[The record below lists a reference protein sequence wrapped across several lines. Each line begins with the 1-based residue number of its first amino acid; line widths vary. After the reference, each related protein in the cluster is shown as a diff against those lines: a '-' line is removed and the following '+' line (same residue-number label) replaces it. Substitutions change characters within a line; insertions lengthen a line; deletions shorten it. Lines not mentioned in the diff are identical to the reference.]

1 MEKTAA
7 TELLMTADGVP
18 LKASLQKALRRRRH
32 QAFLL
37 VLPLLVFIFIFF
49 VAPISAMLTRSVGNP
64 EISSIL
70 PRTVIALQSWDE
82 TTGELPSEEVFKT
95 IAEEFVAGSQPGNR
109 VINKVGKRLNYEIP
123 GMSSLFRT
131 SARQIKRMKSG
142 PYREQFLNINIVG
155 KRWGDVA
162 TWRLIKRESDPV
174 TASYFLSA
182 VDMRFDAKGDV
193 IAQPEDRRIY
203 KYLFWRTF
211 LMSIG
216 ITFMTILL
224 GYPVAYLLATLPMR
238 HAALIMILVLLPFW
252 TSLLVRT
259 SAWMVLLGNEGV
271 INDLFVWAG
280 IIDDK
285 NRFALIN
292 NVTGTFVAMTHI
304 LLPFMILPLYSVM
317 KTIPPSYMRAARSMG
332 ATQLR
337 AHLKVYFPLTLTGIG
352 AGTLLVFILAIG
364 YYITPE
370 LVGGQSGVFIS
381 NQIADKFDTG
391 NWGLA
396 SALGALLFAFVL
408 VLYALYDRIVGIDKM
423 KLG

>member
-1 MEKTAA
+1 MENTTAPA
-7 TELLMTADGVP
+7 TLVTADGTP
-18 LKASLQKALRRRRH
+18 LKASLQRALRQRRR
-32 QAFLL
+32 QAFML
-37 VLPLLVFIFIFF
+37 VLPLLVFIFVLFIM
-49 VAPISAMLTRSVGNP
+49 PIATMLTRSVDNP
-64 EISSIL
+64 EVNSIL

-95 IAEEFVAGSQPGNR
+95 IAAEFVAGSQPGKK
-109 VINKVGKRLNYEIP
+109 VINKVGKRLNYELP

-131 SARQIKRMKSG
+131 STRKIRRMKTG
-142 PYREQFLNINIVG
+142 PYREKMINIKIVG
-155 KRWGDVA
+155 KRWADVA
-162 TWRLIKRESDPV
+162 TWRLLKREGDPV

-182 VDMRFDAKGDV
+182 MDMRVDSKGEIKSKPVDN
-193 IAQPEDRRIY
+193 QIY
-203 KYLFWRTF
+203 KFLFVRTF

-224 GYPVAYLLATLPMR
+224 GYPIAYLLATLPMR
-238 HAALIMILVLLPFW
+238 HAALLMILVLLPFW

-271 INDLFVWAG
+271 INDLLVWAG
-280 IIDDK
+280 FLGDK
-285 NRFALIN
+285 SRLALIN
-292 NVTGTFVAMTHI
+292 NRTGTFVAMTHI

-337 AHLKVYFPLTLTGIG
+337 AHIKVYFPLTLTGIG

-381 NQIADKFDTG
+381 NQIAGKFDSG

-396 SALGALLFAFVL
+396 SALGAILFVFVL
-408 VLYALYDRIVGIDKM
+408 LLYAVYDKIIGIDKM

>member
-1 MEKTAA
+1 
-7 TELLMTADGVP
+7 
-18 LKASLQKALRRRRH
+18 
-32 QAFLL
+32 
-37 VLPLLVFIFIFF
+37 
-49 VAPISAMLTRSVGNP
+49 
-64 EISSIL
+64 
-70 PRTVIALQSWDE
+70 
-82 TTGELPSEEVFKT
+82 
-95 IAEEFVAGSQPGNR
+95 
-109 VINKVGKRLNYEIP
+109 
-123 GMSSLFRT
+123 
-131 SARQIKRMKSG
+131 
-142 PYREQFLNINIVG
+142 
-155 KRWGDVA
+155 
-162 TWRLIKRESDPV
+162 
-174 TASYFLSA
+174 
-182 VDMRFDAKGDV
+182 
-193 IAQPEDRRIY
+193 
-203 KYLFWRTF
+203 
-211 LMSIG
+211 
-216 ITFMTILL
+216 LL
-224 GYPVAYLLATLPMR
+224 GYPIAYLLATLPMR

-280 IIDDK
+280 IIDDN

-292 NVTGTFVAMTHI
+292 NMTGTFVAMTHI

-337 AHLKVYFPLTLTGIG
+337 AHIKVYFPLTLTGIG

-381 NQIADKFDTG
+381 NQIAGKFDEG

-396 SALGALLFAFVL
+396 SALGVLLFAFVL

>member
-1 MEKTAA
+1 MTTTTTNAP
-7 TELLMTADGVP
+7 LFTADGTP
-18 LKASLQKALRRRRH
+18 LKASLQKALRQRRR

-37 VLPLLVFIFIFF
+37 VLPLLAFIFVLFI
-49 VAPISAMLTRSVGNP
+49 VPIASMLSRSVGNP
-64 EISSIL
+64 EVNSIL
-70 PRTVIALQSWDE
+70 PKTVLALQSWDE
-82 TTGELPSEEVFKT
+82 KSGELPSEEIFKT
-95 IAEEFVAGSQPGNR
+95 MALELLVAKEKGVNG
-109 VINKVGKRLNYEIP
+109 KVGKRLNFELP

-131 SARQIKRMKSG
+131 TPRRIEAMHPG
-142 PYREQFLNINIVG
+142 PYREKMTQIKFVG
-155 KRWGDVA
+155 KYWADVA
-162 TWRLIKRESDPV
+162 TWQLIKRESDPT
-174 TASYFLSA
+174 TASYYLSA
-182 VDMRFDAKGDV
+182 VDMTFGADGSATMK
-193 IAQPEDRRIY
+193 PEDQRIY
-203 KYLFWRTF
+203 KFLFMRTF

-238 HAALIMILVLLPFW
+238 YAALLMILVLLPFW

-271 INDLFVWAG
+271 INDLLVWTG
-280 IIDDK
+280 LLNDD
-285 NRFALIN
+285 NRLALIN
-292 NVTGTFVAMTHI
+292 NRTGTFVAMTHI

-337 AHLKVYFPLTLTGIG
+337 AHIKVYFPLTLTGIG

-370 LVGGQSGVFIS
+370 LVGGQSGTFIS
-381 NQIADKFDTG
+381 NEIARHFGESG

-396 SALGALLFAFVL
+396 SALGAILLVFVL
-408 VLYALYDRIVGIDKM
+408 VLYALYDRVIGIDKM